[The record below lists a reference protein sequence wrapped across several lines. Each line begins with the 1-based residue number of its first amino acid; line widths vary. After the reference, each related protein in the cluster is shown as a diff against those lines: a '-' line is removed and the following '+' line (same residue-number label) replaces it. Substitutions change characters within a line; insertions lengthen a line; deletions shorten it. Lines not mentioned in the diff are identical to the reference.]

1 MTLVNV
7 VSFSEE
13 LRLFRYENIGNEPFK
28 KASYSMNAG
37 FPKISKMKRPVN
49 NLQNGPK
56 SSYSTA
62 IVH

>member
-7 VSFSEE
+7 GSFSEE

-28 KASYSMNAG
+28 KASHSMNAG

-49 NLQNGPK
+49 NL
-56 SSYSTA
+56 
-62 IVH
+62 